1 MTEDIMTV
9 PKVVKVRQ
17 EFPRPRIEDIEGAL
31 RERCAGEEISSK
43 LRPGMRVA
51 ITAGSRGIA
60 GISEVV
66 RSLAGIVRDAGA
78 EPFIVPAMGSHGG
91 ATAEGQE
98 ELLAGFGITEEECGA
113 PVRSS
118 MEVVELGETESGV
131 TVYMDR
137 LASEADGVVLAGRIK
152 PHTDFHADVE
162 SGLMK
167 MSSIGLGKHAQ
178 ALALHAHGVRGIRDY
193 MVEAARVVL
202 GSGRVLFGVGVVEN
216 AYEEI
221 ARLEAISPERIPAR
235 ESELLAEAARLMP
248 KLPAEDLDV
257 LFVDEMGKDY
267 SGTGMDTNVLGRF
280 KILGVEEPESP
291 RIKYVVV
298 GDLSARSHGN
308 ALGVGLA
315 DFTTGR
321 LAEKVDDRVTNENV
335 LTSTFVERA
344 KLPMALESD
353 RAAIRAALRCNW
365 GVPPEEARLAR
376 VPNTLELEYVY
387 VSESL
392 LEQVRGMEGVEVVGE
407 PEELPFDA
415 EGNLP
420 SFGGAPETTGPA
432 PHEALPGTDDG
443 YYDER

>member
-1 MTEDIMTV
+1 MTL

-31 RERCAGEEISSK
+31 REQCGVEEISLK
-43 LRPGMRVA
+43 LRPEMKIA

-60 GISEVV
+60 DISEVV
-66 RSLAGIVRDAGA
+66 RSLVAVVSEAGA

-98 ELLAGFGITEEECGA
+98 ELLAGFGITEEVCCA

-137 LASEADGVVLAGRIK
+137 LASEADGVILVGRIK
-152 PHTDFHADVE
+152 PHTDFHAEVE

-167 MSSIGLGKHAQ
+167 MASIGLGKHAQ

-193 MVEAARVVL
+193 MVEAADLVL
-202 GSGRVLFGVGVVEN
+202 GSGHVLFGVGLVEN

-221 ARLEAISPERIPAR
+221 ARLEAIPAGRVPAR

-248 KLPAEDLDV
+248 KLPVQDLDV

-315 DFTTGR
+315 DFTTRR
-321 LAEKVDDRVTNENV
+321 LVQKVDARVTNENV
-335 LTSTFVERA
+335 LTSTFIERA
-344 KLPMALESD
+344 KLPMALPTD
-353 RAAIRAALRCNW
+353 RAAVEAALRCNW
-365 GVPPEEARLAR
+365 GVPPEEARFAR
-376 VPNTLELEYVY
+376 IPNTLELEFVY

-392 LEQVRGMEGVEVVGE
+392 LEEVSGMQGVEVLGE
-407 PEELPFDA
+407 PEELSFDT
-415 EGNLP
+415 EDNLP
-420 SFGGAPETTGPA
+420 SFGDGPDGKRA
-432 PHEALPGTDDG
+432 SSTEALPGADDG

>member
-1 MTEDIMTV
+1 MTL

-17 EFPRPRIEDIEGAL
+17 EFPRPRIGYIEGTL
-31 RERCAGEEISSK
+31 REQCAGEISSK

-60 GISEVV
+60 DVPEIV
-66 RSLAGIVRDAGA
+66 RSLVSVVREAGA

-91 ATAEGQE
+91 ATAGGQE
-98 ELLAGFGITEEECGA
+98 ELLAGFGITEETCGA

-137 LASEADGVVLAGRIK
+137 LASEADGVILAGRIK
-152 PHTDFHADVE
+152 PHTDFHSGVE

-167 MSSIGLGKHAQ
+167 MASIGLGKHAQ
-178 ALALHAHGVRGIRDY
+178 ALALHAHGVKGIRDY
-193 MVEAARVVL
+193 MVEAAEVVL

-221 ARLEAISPERIPAR
+221 ARLEAITPEKIPAR
-235 ESELLAEAARLMP
+235 ESELLVEAARLMP
-248 KLPAEDLDV
+248 RLPVEALDI

-280 KILGVEEPESP
+280 KILGVDEPESP
-291 RIKYVVV
+291 RIKYVIV

-315 DFTTGR
+315 DFTTDR
-321 LAEKVDDRVTNENV
+321 LAEKVDTRVTNENV

-344 KLPMALESD
+344 KLPMTLPSG
-353 RAAIRAALRCNW
+353 RTAIEAALRCNW
-365 GVPPEEARLAR
+365 GVPPEDARLAR
-376 VPNTLELEYVY
+376 IPNTLELEFVY
-387 VSESL
+387 LSESL
-392 LEQVRGMEGVEVVGE
+392 LEEARGIEGISVVGE
-407 PEELPFDA
+407 PEDLSFDP
-415 EGNLP
+415 EDNLR
-420 SFGGAPETTGPA
+420 SFGGARDAAERAST
-432 PHEALPGTDDG
+432 EALPGADDG
-443 YYDER
+443 YYDQR

>member
-1 MTEDIMTV
+1 MAL
-9 PKVVKVRQ
+9 PRVVKVRQ
-17 EFPRPRIEDIEGAL
+17 EFPRPRIGAVEETL
-31 RERCAGEEISSK
+31 REQCAKEEIASS

-66 RSLAGIVRDAGA
+66 RSLAAIVREAGA

-98 ELLAGFGITEEECGA
+98 AMLAGFGITEEGCGA

-118 MEVVELGETESGV
+118 METVELGETGSGV
-131 TVYMDR
+131 KVYMDR
-137 LASEADGVVLAGRIK
+137 LAAEADGVILAGRIK
-152 PHTDFHADVE
+152 PHTDFHADFE

-167 MSSIGLGKHAQ
+167 MASIGLGKHAQ

-193 MVEAARVVL
+193 MVEAARAVL
-202 GSGRVLFGVGVVEN
+202 GSGRVLFGVGLVEN

-221 ARLEAISPERIPAR
+221 ARLEAISPERIPER
-235 ESELLAEAARLMP
+235 EPELLAEAASLMP
-248 KLPAEDLDV
+248 KLPVGELDI

-280 KILGVEEPESP
+280 RILGVEEPESP
-291 RIKYVVV
+291 RIKYVIV

-315 DFTTGR
+315 DFTTRR
-321 LAEKVDDRVTNENV
+321 LAEKIDPRVTNENV

-353 RAAIRAALRCNW
+353 RAALEAALRCNW
-365 GVPPEEARLAR
+365 GVPPEEARFAR
-376 VPNTLELEYVY
+376 VPNTLELEYAY

-392 LEQVRGMEGVEVVGE
+392 LEEARGLEGAEVIGEPQALAFDAAGNLPGFVGE
-407 PEELPFDA
+407 PSGVES
-415 EGNLP
+415 G
-420 SFGGAPETTGPA
+420 
-432 PHEALPGTDDG
+432 HKEALPGADDG
-443 YYDER
+443 YYAER